1 MTSRVPFTVPCTVR
15 VSLAM
20 IVRLT
25 LALIALQ
32 AAFVVATDPIAPH
45 LLIVVESGA
54 EAVVSLKGYDLDGDT
69 LVASVDTISL
79 GNGKLYQLSKVYS
92 SYGYEPKQGASLTG
106 GTVVTGSKNRVYYR
120 RPSTDVAPVGAWG
133 GLTYTVSDSTST
145 SLPGMVTP
153 KSSRPSDL
161 FDSEEMPPFTA
172 PLGPIPGIIIHTY
185 LAHRSLWCLP
195 RAFSSEVTSREARRA
210 GQ

>member
-1 MTSRVPFTVPCTVR
+1 
-15 VSLAM
+15 M
-20 IVRLT
+20 IARLT

-79 GNGKLYQLSKVYS
+79 GSGKLYQLSKVYS

-106 GTVVTGSKNRVYYR
+106 GTVVTGSKNRASALACAILSLVL
-120 RPSTDVAPVGAWG
+120 VAEQ
-133 GLTYTVSDSTST
+133 TQ
-145 SLPGMVTP
+145 SL
-153 KSSRPSDL
+153 SA
-161 FDSEEMPPFTA
+161 PFE
-172 PLGPIPGIIIHTY
+172 
-185 LAHRSLWCLP
+185 P
-195 RAFSSEVTSREARRA
+195 R
-210 GQ
+210 